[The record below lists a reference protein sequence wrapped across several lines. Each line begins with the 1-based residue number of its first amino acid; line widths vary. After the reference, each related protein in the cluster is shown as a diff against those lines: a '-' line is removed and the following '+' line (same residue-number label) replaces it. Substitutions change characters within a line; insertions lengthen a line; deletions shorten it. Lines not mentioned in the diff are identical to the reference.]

1 MAHFRLVNPAVK
13 DSVNIDMNILDPK
26 EGQAE
31 QEVEQTPAPTA
42 GEALESASLDQ
53 AMEAAEEG
61 GTEG

>member
-1 MAHFRLVNPAVK
+1 VK

-31 QEVEQTPAPTA
+31 HEVEQIPAPTA
-42 GEALESASLDQ
+42 AEALESAAQDQ
-53 AMEAAEEG
+53 AMEVNAEEG